1 MELKYFETVATCGYA
16 ADIQALLVMAD
27 KEFIP
32 PLSARGSSTQQNLT
46 STDTV
51 SDGAKAYYEAMSDQ
65 PVVVAVENGRCYGFM
80 AFKND
85 YICEYYAKL
94 PEDMPDR
101 EVYIVDA
108 VLATGTTAVEAVNQ
122 IKEKDPKRIKFVCL
136 LASPEGIETFSKA
149 HPDVTIITA
158 AVDFGLVDNRYITPG
173 FGDAGERYFG
183 TI

>member
-1 MELKYFETVATCGYA
+1 MELKYFETVAASGYA

-65 PVVVAVENGRCYGFM
+65 PVVVAMENGRCYGFM
-80 AFKND
+80 AFKKD

-94 PEDMPDR
+94 PNL
-101 EVYIVDA
+101 Y
-108 VLATGTTAVEAVNQ
+108 
-122 IKEKDPKRIKFVCL
+122 
-136 LASPEGIETFSKA
+136 ASTCVV
-149 HPDVTIITA
+149 HPDA
-158 AVDFGLVDNRYITPG
+158 RGKGLMKGFYQKMIDLFPQCNIYTRTWHTNLSHLHVLNKLGFSLLVQLPNHRGPG
-173 FGDAGERYFG
+173 MDTVYYCKEV
-183 TI
+183 